1 MFKLCHRALELAYF
15 NCALSPYSFLF
26 LLSTSTFYLFLLSH
40 LLFTRHQQEN
50 IDRRVDAKNEG
61 EYFTTTVYQMDIE
74 RVRYSLSRYLRSRVL
89 KIEKCL
95 EFINSHMDVFD
106 RLSDEEKVFASKL
119 NTLNNSYFEDV
130 VATRLV
136 AEAREYYE
144 SSDDRVKNAEPSF
157 QDFVF
162 CKSLVDIKNLQIADQ
177 NQDIGEGT
185 IIIVQYAAVR
195 NHVLEGE
202 VILL

>member
-1 MFKLCHRALELAYF
+1 
-15 NCALSPYSFLF
+15 
-26 LLSTSTFYLFLLSH
+26 
-40 LLFTRHQQEN
+40 
-50 IDRRVDAKNEG
+50 
-61 EYFTTTVYQMDIE
+61 MDIE

-95 EFINSHMDVFD
+95 EFINSNIDIFD
-106 RLSDEEKVFASKL
+106 RLSEEEKIFASKL

-130 VATRLV
+130 VANRLLV
-136 AEAREYYE
+136 DAREYYE

-162 CKSLVDIKNLQIADQ
+162 CKSLVNIPLLRLSADKSQ
-177 NQDIGEGT
+177 EINEGD
-185 IIIVQYAAVR
+185 IIILRYSVVR
-195 NHVLEGE
+195 EYVLEGE